1 MKVKRKFTF
10 VAVAPA
16 ERFPRRR
23 ARRTLAA
30 AALTLLIPL
39 AGASPALADASC
51 RPGSLTPGCA
61 AGTAPENPGGVHALT
76 ASFHGL
82 PEAHEGSG
90 LFAFELR
97 FSREF
102 AGLRLGMLR
111 RTLEVTGGRLVDV
124 KRAVRGQ
131 NRRVTVRVRPA
142 SSGEMTVALPGVGSL
157 WGAASA
163 TVAGPSAPS
172 GLTAS
177 FHGLPEAHDGRK
189 LFSFEIRFSE
199 EFAGLRLTALREA
212 LEVTGGRL
220 VDVKRTVRGEN
231 RRVTVRVRPASH
243 APVTVA
249 LGATADCSTAGA
261 ICARDGR
268 KLSGAASASVTSPA
282 WWPGEGTPLSL
293 ATLKS
298 LNLHPPLPKNI
309 VKTVSPSAPTGF
321 PTTDSGTVVNMHN
334 VGQLRERYDR
344 GGHYEIDFPC
354 GNHEA
359 NDNLCRIGGDH
370 GATGGLDAYGR
381 WFTYPSNAGA
391 SDMKV
396 HLLVRRAT
404 FDSNGKIA
412 LTHFFD
418 NGHSLDYFYDHLD
431 FFTAEAHLEAPGN
444 AVQPTGTSGTSA
456 TWSGNVVGLDTAR
469 KFDQKSPN
477 FWRRGDLIG
486 GTAKVT
492 VVFAGTSAIA
502 GVQLTN
508 LKGSTVGTY
517 YPDISLGGG
526 IVSNGSFSHTTIA
539 SADDFPGATVSGT
552 FRGTGAAKVGGTFEV
567 PSHSRWQAGR
577 YIGMVGGFVAD
588 KD

>member
-61 AGTAPENPGGVHALT
+61 AGTAPQNPGGVHALT

-131 NRRVTVRVRPA
+131 NRSMTVRVRPA
-142 SSGEMTVALPGVGSL
+142 SSGEVTVALPGVGSL

-177 FHGLPEAHDGRK
+177 FHGLPDEHDGRK

-220 VDVKRTVRGEN
+220 IDVKRTVRGEN

-249 LGATADCSTAGA
+249 LGATADCTVAGA

-282 WWPGEGTPLSL
+282 WWPGEPVIRPVSAKTLRDLSV
-293 ATLKS
+293 
-298 LNLHPPLPKNI
+298 NLPV
-309 VKTVSPSAPTGF
+309 VKTVQKTVSTAPPPGF
-321 PTTDSGTVVNMHN
+321 PTGDAGLLTNINGFGNWDAPDIA
-334 VGQLRERYDR
+334 LRERYGR

-354 GNHEA
+354 RNREA

-370 GATGGLDAYGR
+370 GVTGGLDAYGR
-381 WFTYPSNAGA
+381 WFSYPANAGA
-391 SDMKV
+391 NDMKV
-396 HLLVRRAT
+396 HLRVLRAEWGTHGKSDLV
-404 FDSNGKIA
+404 G
-412 LTHFFD
+412 FF
-418 NGHSLDYFYDHLD
+418 NRGHSLDYFFDHLD
-431 FFTAEAHLEAPGN
+431 FFKAEAHLEAPGT
-444 AVQPTGTSGTSA
+444 AVQPTGAGLA
-456 TWSGNVVGLDTAR
+456 TWSGKAVGLESSRNLLT
-469 KFDQKSPN
+469 
-477 FWRRGDLIG
+477 RGDLIG
-486 GTAKVT
+486 GNVQ
-492 VVFAGTSAIA
+492 VNVNLGTSNMDLH
-502 GVQLTN
+502 LTN
-508 LKGSTVGTY
+508 LKAGHVWNRSF
-517 YPDISLGGG
+517 PDQTWNSLS
-526 IVSNGSFSHTTIA
+526 VANGSFSH
-539 SADDFPGATVSGT
+539 SDDSRSIQGT
-552 FRGTGAAKVGGTFEV
+552 FRHQGTSGTSPNTVGGTFEV
-567 PSHSRWQAGR
+567 KRS
-577 YIGMVGGFVAD
+577 MVGGFVASRN
-588 KD
+588 